1 MGTTRLVRGVIAAVG
16 LALVPVATAEALG
29 WVRLPNGS
37 YAYQT
42 DYTTSALFTCS
53 KYIVVGSCSTTGNT
67 VTLSNGG
74 SNVTW
79 SWRQGTNTLLSQ
91 FVGSSPF
98 FRFGSLEKSISGSPN
113 VVLPAM
119 GDPTHPLF
127 HVNIGVHLVG
137 MSYSF
142 TDHLNFSF
150 IPNDPQSV
158 RVGGYRSSF
167 VFAGATHPVYGYHGV
182 AGLYVRVPQGPIS
195 GDPGSLDILAQTS
208 LATPEPVTLLL
219 VGTGLAG
226 IAAGARRRRARGK
239 TARPGSAA
247 HADAG

>member
-1 MGTTRLVRGVIAAVG
+1 MGTTRLVRVLLAALG
-16 LALVPVATAEALG
+16 LGLVPAARAEALG

-53 KYIVVGSCSTTGNT
+53 RYIVVGSCSTTGNT
-67 VTLSNGG
+67 LTLSNGG

-79 SWRQGTNTLLSQ
+79 SWRQGANTLLSQ
-91 FVGSSPF
+91 FVGQSPF
-98 FRFGSLEKSISGSPN
+98 FRFGSLEKTISGSPN

-119 GDPTHPLF
+119 GDPTHSLF
-127 HVNIGVHLVG
+127 HVNLGVHLVG
-137 MSYSF
+137 VSYSF
-142 TDHLNFSF
+142 TEHLRFSF

-167 VFAGATHPVYGYHGV
+167 VFAHATHPVYGYNGV

-195 GDPGSLDILAQTS
+195 GEPGTLDILAQTS

-226 IAAGARRRRARGK
+226 IAAGARRRRGRGR
-239 TARPGSAA
+239 TETPDGASG
-247 HADAG
+247 AG